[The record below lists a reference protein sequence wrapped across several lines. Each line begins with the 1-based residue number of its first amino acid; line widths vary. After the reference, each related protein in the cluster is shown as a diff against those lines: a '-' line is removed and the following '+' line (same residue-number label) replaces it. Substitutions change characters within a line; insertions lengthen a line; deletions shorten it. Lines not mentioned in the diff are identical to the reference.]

1 MNQIAQPLAL
11 GLAIRFD
18 RTSRRPQTANFKNS
32 RKSPMSPPHSAAARQ
47 STTAP
52 TDTQIA
58 AIERPNAASANA
70 PGFGSD
76 VVADTLRALDI
87 PYIAVTPGASYR
99 GLHDSIVNY
108 LGNTA
113 PQMLLCVHEESA
125 VAIAHGWAKVAGRA
139 IAAAVH
145 SNVGLQ
151 HATMAMFNAWCD
163 RMPVVVLGAT
173 GPVDAM
179 KRRPWI
185 DWIHTARDQG
195 ALIRGYTKWD
205 DQPASPGAAR
215 EAILRGTWIANT
227 APQGPVYI
235 NLDAEMQEAKL
246 TEPLPPIEAAR
257 YAPTV
262 ATAAP
267 AELVQQAAAL
277 LKSAKRPVILAGRT
291 LRGEDAWNARVA
303 LAETLSARVIA
314 DMKIGASFPTDHPL
328 FAGAAHA
335 LTPDSA
341 EAVREADVILSLD
354 WVDLAGALKLAPAS
368 PAAKIIQV
376 SLDYRIHNGWSM
388 DYQGLP
394 AIDLFLSADPDTVV
408 PELVKALGAGGRP
421 RIAPP
426 PQSAPATDDPPGFT
440 NEHIARVLSKVVG
453 DRPVT
458 LTHLP
463 ISWEDRW
470 WTFRH
475 PLDFLGSDGGGG
487 IGGGPGISVGAALA
501 LKNSGRLAV
510 AVCGDGD
517 FLMGVTA
524 VWTAVHYKIPLLF
537 VIANNRSFYN
547 DELHQERVARMR
559 DRPIENKW
567 IGQRMADPEIDIAAM
582 GRAQGAVGFGP
593 ITNIAD
599 LATAL
604 VQAIAAVD
612 AGGVAVVDVRVEP
625 GYTAAM
631 TAAMTRAKS

>member
-1 MNQIAQPLAL
+1 MTPSQSA
-11 GLAIRFD
+11 
-18 RTSRRPQTANFKNS
+18 TARATDK
-32 RKSPMSPPHSAAARQ
+32 PAAADA
-47 STTAP
+47 S
-52 TDTQIA
+52 IA
-58 AIERPNAASANA
+58 ALERPTPAGANA

-76 VVADTLRALDI
+76 VVAETLSALEI

-108 LGNTA
+108 LGNST

-125 VAIAHGWAKVAGRA
+125 VAIAHGYAKVTGKA

-163 RMPVVVLGAT
+163 RMPVLVLGAT
-173 GPVDAM
+173 GPVDAA

-205 DQPASPGAAR
+205 DQPASPAAAR
-215 EAILRGTWIANT
+215 EALLRGTWIANT
-227 APQGPVYI
+227 VPMGPVYV

-246 TEPLPPIEAAR
+246 TEQLPPIDAAR
-257 YAPTV
+257 YMPPVT
-262 ATAAP
+262 TAAP
-267 AELVQQAAAL
+267 ADLLQQAAAM
-277 LKSAKRPVILAGRT
+277 LKSAKQVVILAGRAS
-291 LRGEDAWNARVA
+291 RSEAAWNARVA
-303 LAETLSARVIA
+303 LAETLNASVVT
-314 DMKIGASFPTDHPL
+314 DLKIGASFPTDHPL
-328 FAGAAHA
+328 YAGAPRDV
-335 LTPDSA
+335 TPDSIPTLGN
-341 EAVREADVILSLD
+341 ADVILSLD
-354 WVDLAGALKLAPAS
+354 WVDLAGALRSLGPAPS
-368 PAAKIIQV
+368 AKIIQI
-376 SLDYRIHNGWSM
+376 SLDYRIHSAWSM
-388 DYQGLP
+388 DYQALP
-394 AIDLFLSADPDTVV
+394 PVDLLISADPDLVV
-408 PELVKALGAGGRP
+408 PELVKEVGAGSRP
-421 RIAPP
+421 RVAPSP
-426 PQSAPATDDPPGFT
+426 RGTASDQEPAGFT
-440 NEHIARVLSKVVG
+440 NEIIAYTLRKVLK
-453 DRPVT
+453 DRPT
-458 LTHLP
+458 SLTHLP

-470 WTFRH
+470 WTFDH

-487 IGGGPGISVGAALA
+487 VGGGPGISVGAALA
-501 LKNSGRLAV
+501 LKNSGRLPI

-547 DELHQERVARMR
+547 DELHQERMARMR
-559 DRPIENKW
+559 ARPVENKW

-593 ITNIAD
+593 ITKSAD
-599 LATAL
+599 LVAAL
-604 VQAIAAVD
+604 EKAIAAVD

-625 GYTAAM
+625 GYTANM

>member
-1 MNQIAQPLAL
+1 M
-11 GLAIRFD
+11 IRFD
-18 RTSRRPQTANFKNS
+18 PRPITIVFRGMPLMTPSRP
-32 RKSPMSPPHSAAARQ
+32 AAARPKPADADA
-47 STTAP
+47 S
-52 TDTQIA
+52 IA
-58 AIERPNAASANA
+58 ALERPSSAGVNAA
-70 PGFGSD
+70 GYGSD
-76 VVADTLRALDI
+76 VVAETLRALDI

-108 LGNTA
+108 LGNTT
-113 PQMLLCVHEESA
+113 PQMLLCLHEEAA
-125 VAIAHGWAKVAGRA
+125 VAIAHGYAKVTGKA

-163 RMPVVVLGAT
+163 RMPMLVLGAT

-195 ALIRGYTKWD
+195 ALVRGYTKWD

-215 EAILRGTWIANT
+215 EALLRGTWIANT
-227 APQGPVYI
+227 TPQGPVYI

-246 TEPLPPIEAAR
+246 AEPLPPIDAAR
-257 YAPTV
+257 YLPPV
-262 ATAAP
+262 VTAAP
-267 AELVQQAAAL
+267 ADLVQQAAAM
-277 LKSAKRPVILAGRT
+277 LKSGKQVVMLAGRAS
-291 LRGEDAWNARVA
+291 RSEDAWNARVA
-303 LAETLSARVIA
+303 LAEALNARVIT
-314 DMKIGASFPTDHPL
+314 DLKIGASFPTDHPL
-328 FAGAAHA
+328 YVGAAHA

-341 EAVREADVILSLD
+341 EALHGADVILSLD
-354 WVDLAGALKLAPAS
+354 WVDLAGALKLSNPS

-394 AIDLFLSADPDTVV
+394 PVDLFLSADPDLVV
-408 PELVKALGAGGRP
+408 PELVKALGPGGRP
-421 RIAPP
+421 RAAPP
-426 PQSAPATDDPPGFT
+426 PRPATAAQEPTGFT
-440 NEHIARVLSKVVG
+440 NEHIARTLRKVVG
-453 DRPVT
+453 ARPVT

-487 IGGGPGISVGAALA
+487 VGGGPGISVGAALA

-524 VWTAVHYKIPLLF
+524 VWTAVHYKIPLLL

-559 DRPIENKW
+559 ARPVENKW
-567 IGQRMADPEIDIAAM
+567 IGQRMADPEIDLAAM

-593 ITNIAD
+593 IVKPAD
-599 LATAL
+599 LGPAL
-604 VQAIAAVD
+604 EKAIAAVD

-625 GYTAAM
+625 GYTATM